1 MIERHMFLKSLIS
14 LNDIKTKSS
23 EEIVEIIATN
33 LYSNDNLNIRDPDT
47 FYNLPVIIRDIILL
61 IDFDTEVTM
70 QGILGFL
77 ENSTGLYFK
86 DTIKTFEKIQAIEDY
101 KILDKIE
108 SVLKKYY
115 ISTSD
120 LRKNVNNQGLY
131 NINSFSKLHGPDY
144 ENMAEEISS
153 LADNLYISHEERNVF
168 DLLTEYVSREKKFL
182 ILELEL

>member
-1 MIERHMFLKSLIS
+1 MVLKSLIS
-14 LNDIKTKSS
+14 LNEIKTKSP

-47 FYNLPVIIRDIILL
+47 FYNLPDIIRDIILL

-70 QGILGFL
+70 QGILVFL

-86 DTIKTFEKIQAIEDY
+86 DTIKTFEKIQAIEDFN
-101 KILDKIE
+101 ILDKIE

-131 NINSFSKLHGPDY
+131 NINNFSKLHGPDY

-168 DLLTEYVSREKKFL
+168 DLLIEYVSREKKFL
-182 ILELEL
+182 IKELEL

>member
-1 MIERHMFLKSLIS
+1 MIERHMALKRLIS
-14 LNDIKTKSS
+14 LNDIKTKSP
-23 EEIVEIIATN
+23 EEIIEIIATN
-33 LYSNDNLNIRDPDT
+33 LYSTDNLNIRNPDT
-47 FYNLPVIIRDIILL
+47 FNNLPDVIRDIILL

-86 DTIKTFEKIQAIEDY
+86 DTINTFEKIQAIEDH
-101 KILDKIE
+101 KILKKIE

-115 ISTSD
+115 ISTSV

-131 NINSFSKLHGPDY
+131 NICDFLILHGPDY

-153 LADNLYISHEERNVF
+153 LAVRLYIYHEERNVF
-168 DLLTEYVSREKKFL
+168 DLLTEYVSKEKKFL
-182 ILELEL
+182 IQELDL